1 VAVIAPGSRSDQT
14 TPSAA
19 FLSFVQ
25 LIVWPLLLVTAALTY
40 ADPDLWGHVR
50 FGQDILVTRTLPS
63 VDPYSFTQDRPWVN
77 HEWLSEVA
85 MAICYRVGGT
95 VGLVGL
101 KILIVGLALLII
113 FRHLSSSVPPL
124 LSAAGLAV
132 VVWGA
137 FPLTTTVRPQLW
149 TFLGLAVLMSTLV
162 RNPRPW
168 WLPLI
173 FAVWSNL
180 HGGWIVGLGVVWLWT
195 LGQLH
200 ENPRLSSL
208 GPALVATGATL
219 LNPDGWGLW
228 QFIAETVRLGRQGI
242 TEWQPLWLAPPSEWL
257 IWLIVIGMT
266 VWVKPRRLVTWLIV
280 VVLGAASAKVNR
292 LAPLFVE
299 VAVMALAADRK
310 WAIPPVASRERTA
323 RGPAI
328 INAIAVGIITVAALV
343 RSLPHLTCLSI
354 ESQWAA
360 DPGITQALA
369 GRQGRLAV
377 EFNWGEYAIWHLG
390 PQIRVSIDGRRETV
404 YSEATLATQR
414 SLALGRPQGL
424 EWLSITKPEYL
435 WFDASRVDLK
445 KAAQRYGYRIDS
457 DTAHSFLA
465 VRGDLPVVHRQPID
479 FKTVCFP

>member
-1 VAVIAPGSRSDQT
+1 
-14 TPSAA
+14 
-19 FLSFVQ
+19 
-25 LIVWPLLLVTAALTY
+25 
-40 ADPDLWGHVR
+40 
-50 FGQDILVTRTLPS
+50 
-63 VDPYSFTQDRPWVN
+63 
-77 HEWLSEVA
+77 
-85 MAICYRVGGT
+85 
-95 VGLVGL
+95 
-101 KILIVGLALLII
+101 
-113 FRHLSSSVPPL
+113 
-124 LSAAGLAV
+124 
-132 VVWGA
+132 
-137 FPLTTTVRPQLW
+137 
-149 TFLGLAVLMSTLV
+149 
-162 RNPRPW
+162 
-168 WLPLI
+168 
-173 FAVWSNL
+173 
-180 HGGWIVGLGVVWLWT
+180 LWT

-242 TEWQPLWLAPPSEWL
+242 TEWQPLWSAPPSEWL